1 MFHFSLCCVSLLP
14 LLCFTSPS
22 VVFHFSLC
30 CVSLLPL
37 LCFTSPSVVFHFF
50 LCCVSLLPL
59 LCFTSPSVVFH
70 FSLCCVSLLP
80 LLCFHSTFPLSCS
93 LSLRIGK
100 TWNACVFV
108 IESPRGRSARRVAP
122 RYLSRSTPQGLS
134 ITKTHK
140 HSTSYVLRKCEGY
153 RTTRAFSA
161 YEISGFL

>member
-1 MFHFSLCCVSLLP
+1 M
-14 LLCFTSPS
+14 
-22 VVFHFSLC
+22 FHFSLC

-59 LCFTSPSVVFH
+59 LCFTSSSVVFH
-70 FSLCCVSLLP
+70 FFLCCVSLLP
-80 LLCFHSTFPLSCS
+80 LLCFTSPSVVFHFFLCCVSSLLCFHSTFPLSCS

-108 IESPRGRSARRVAP
+108 IESPRGRSAKRPRRVAP

-140 HSTSYVLRKCEGY
+140 HSTSYVYNARG
-153 RTTRAFSA
+153 TTRAFSA